1 MACLLVDRA
10 VGASNAN
17 GCLRCGLD
25 SRRGV
30 IKPRTSALS
39 HASSLTAH
47 DSAQAAANGGAYRG
61 ESADQRPCAGSD
73 CLPCRHASL
82 LVKQRFVPCSLRSGS
97 SGLLKRRNEA
107 LLDQQRGMATGQA
120 VGAGAGA
127 LIGAFTPVG
136 PAIGSSL
143 GAVVGGQAARVA
155 QGRGPGFDD
164 TASGVQAATQTAIGV
179 AGANRAINQQAG
191 QDRYGQLLSDIVSD
205 PEMIQA
211 YNAMPGGLAKQVE
224 AGDVDKFSGWY
235 KSGAWRGLR

>member
-1 MACLLVDRA
+1 MPVPSPSWAAQLA
-10 VGASNAN
+10 
-17 GCLRCGLD
+17 
-25 SRRGV
+25 
-30 IKPRTSALS
+30 P
-39 HASSLTAH
+39 SLQ
-47 DSAQAAANGGAYRG
+47 QAAAARA
-61 ESADQRPCAGSD
+61 ERA
-73 CLPCRHASL
+73 
-82 LVKQRFVPCSLRSGS
+82 
-97 SGLLKRRNEA
+97 RNEA